1 MKKLLLAA
9 AASFLFVT
17 AAVAAPHWIIQAHV
31 VFTGGTEDDF
41 TYMSYGK
48 ENWYD
53 SEASCAEVLMNDENF
68 KAALANLSDQVKL
81 YGGGAITVNC
91 VEADEKA
98 AD

>member
-9 AASFLFVT
+9 AASLLFVT
-17 AAVAAPHWIIQAHV
+17 AAVAAPHWIIKAHV
-31 VFTGGTEDDF
+31 IFSNGTEDDF

-53 SEASCAEVLMNDENF
+53 SEASCAEVLMKDENF
-68 KAALANLSDQVKL
+68 KGALANLTAQVKD
-81 YGGGAITVNC
+81 YGGGAITVDC